1 MKDVDPLLL
10 IPTAVV
16 SLGLLVVL
24 GRFAVTGEA
33 STELLT
39 ILSTM
44 MGGLVTA
51 IATRKKKGG
60 DDDGD

>member
-16 SLGLLVVL
+16 SLGLLLVL
-24 GRFAVTGEA
+24 IRFAVTGEA

-51 IATRKKKGG
+51 IATRKKKGD
-60 DDDGD
+60 DDDGN